1 MRPQRTCI
9 DPLEVPL
16 KKITCTTYA
25 TSYREVQCQT
35 LLEFL
40 EVPCIFVPNMES
52 CINKSMPN
60 CQIYLITNYLLGVCC
75 ILSRESASGRFAI
88 CRRSRRSTSN
98 SGDLA
103 AACHDLGAL
112 VFARLGCVC
121 VCDLLILTVDH
132 VDVYFKKELVKISK
146 MFGTKHITP
155 NDPPSSLLNVSLCK
169 GQAFNCR
176 TARSFQAPRG
186 R

>member
-1 MRPQRTCI
+1 MPHPIAKYNAKPCWNSWRFHAFSCQTWSRASTN
-9 DPLEVPL
+9 
-16 KKITCTTYA
+16 
-25 TSYREVQCQT
+25 QCQT
-35 LLEFL
+35 A
-40 EVPCIFVPNMES
+40 
-52 CINKSMPN
+52 KY
-60 CQIYLITNYLLGVCC
+60 IYIITNYLLGVCC

-132 VDVYFKKELVKISK
+132 VDVYLKKELVKISK